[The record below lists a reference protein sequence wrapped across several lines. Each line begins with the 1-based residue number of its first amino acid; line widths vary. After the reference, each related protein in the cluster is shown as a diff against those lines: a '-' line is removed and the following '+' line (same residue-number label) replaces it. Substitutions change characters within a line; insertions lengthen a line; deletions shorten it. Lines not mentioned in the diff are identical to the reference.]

1 MYGPSQYLIVG
12 MKDHFGNEGIRI
24 LLQMNSCKFLSF
36 LETTPFLGLKM
47 GLWYKNRE
55 SIPLFSPKMILE
67 IV

>member
-36 LETTPFLGLKM
+36 LETTPFLGVKM
-47 GLWYKNRE
+47 GYVVQK
-55 SIPLFSPKMILE
+55 
-67 IV
+67 